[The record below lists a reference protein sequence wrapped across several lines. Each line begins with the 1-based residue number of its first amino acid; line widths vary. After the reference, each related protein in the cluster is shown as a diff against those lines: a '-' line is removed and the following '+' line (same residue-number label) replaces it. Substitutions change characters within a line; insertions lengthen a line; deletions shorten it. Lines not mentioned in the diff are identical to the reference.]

1 MTILDPT
8 RAMRE
13 TITVKRT
20 TSQTSA
26 GDPVRGATF
35 VCAARVQRQFSDLT
49 SGSVGQSRFGATVF
63 APVEL
68 RLGDLLFFLED
79 DPANL
84 NTGHAVTAVDEKV
97 AFDGTVTQ
105 WKAVV

>member
-1 MTILDPT
+1 LTILDPT

-13 TITVKRT
+13 TITVKRV

-26 GDPVRGATF
+26 GDPVRGSTF

-49 SGSVGQSRFGATVF
+49 SGPVGQSRYGATVF

-79 DPANL
+79 DAGNL
-84 NTGHAVTAVDEKV
+84 NAGHAVVSVDKKV
-97 AFDGTVTQ
+97 AFDGATTQ
-105 WKAVV
+105 WKAMV